1 MSRMFTLRRG
11 SIIRLAVMAPILAGC
26 IVGFRHVRLT
36 HSEGR
41 PAGAIPASAGAVDTV
56 RVDAT
61 GTRVLVPVPPG
72 FAALDPFRPD
82 HARLWYSLSPRMP
95 GCRVLA
101 TLVPATMIAADGA
114 LTTEAAPARVAFVG
128 VPHALDDMPFDGGD
142 FRVIRRRLRGPS
154 DWPAAEDPAGTGPNA
169 ERVPP
174 VRLGELMPAAARDHD
189 VDHDDA
195 DEFRTLTAW
204 DGGAASIGVV
214 HTGSRVL
221 AVAAVASLAAGE
233 SSSDLSAW
241 CRDTGRWLH
250 RSLRAAPTD

>member
-1 MSRMFTLRRG
+1 MKQAFTLRRG
-11 SIIRLAVMAPILAGC
+11 SVIRLAVMLPVLAGC
-26 IVGFRHVRLT
+26 IVGFRQVRLT

-41 PAGAIPASAGAVDTV
+41 PAGTIPASAGAVGTV

-61 GTRVLVPVPPG
+61 GTRVMVPVPPG

-82 HARLWYSLSPRMP
+82 HARLWYTLSPRMP

-101 TLVPATMIAADGA
+101 TLVPAAMLTADGTLA
-114 LTTEAAPARVAFVG
+114 SDAAPARVAFVG

-154 DWPAAEDPAGTGPNA
+154 DWSEAEDPAGTGPNA

-174 VRLGELMPAAARDHD
+174 VRLGELMPAEAR
-189 VDHDDA
+189 VRGIEHDDA
-195 DEFRTLTAW
+195 DELRALTAW
-204 DGGAASIGVV
+204 EGGASSVGMV
-214 HTGSRVL
+214 HTGGRVL
-221 AVAAVASLAAGE
+221 AVAAVASLAGGDSAADAE
-233 SSSDLSAW
+233 AW

-250 RSLRAAPTD
+250 QSLRAAPAD